1 MKAQI
6 LCLVLSVGIALG
18 ATPTTAPEPDSD
30 PNLEKIEVIK
40 SAAQARGHLTKE
52 EVTELTDI
60 VIRSDSD
67 FLARLLA
74 TELLAEQGNDD
85 TAKASLDSV
94 RALVAQLREGT
105 FDKPMART
113 ETGAVVRSFFESDAA
128 LLAARMKDP
137 SPVFDFAV
145 ELLPER
151 AASESWRDAEK
162 FIAGAPVPIAM
173 RQKYMLKATVALPS
187 GSAAPYVFHALV
199 TPEVLPK
206 LREIAFGLGG
216 DRRLHRPAVDLL
228 VEYGD
233 AGAVEPLREAAEARG
248 KTAQYTQPC
257 SGGIWRIEA
266 QQKPEMLT
274 DFLRSNL
281 SVDFGCSSRW
291 VLDKAVERGVPK
303 ETIRSALLA
312 RAAQVGENKWLKVE
326 MIYLKM
332 WAIELNV
339 MRPDDLPDV
348 LIPTTQPGGSKD
360 SF

>member
-1 MKAQI
+1 MKARI
-6 LCLVLSVGIALG
+6 ICLALSAGMALG
-18 ATPTTAPEPDSD
+18 ATPTTAPETDRD
-30 PNLEKIEVIK
+30 PALAKLEVIK
-40 SAAQARGHLTKE
+40 SAAQARGRLTME
-52 EVTELTDI
+52 EVTEIADI
-60 VIRSDSD
+60 VVRSDSD
-67 FLARLLA
+67 FLARLLG

-85 TAKASLDSV
+85 TAKASLDAM
-94 RALVAQLREGT
+94 RALVTQLREGT
-105 FDKPMART
+105 FDKPMARIKT
-113 ETGAVVRSFFESDAA
+113 EAVVRSFFKRYAA

-137 SPVFDFAV
+137 SPVLDFAV
-145 ELLPER
+145 EVLPEI
-151 AASESWRDAEK
+151 AARDAWRDAEK
-162 FIAGAPVPIAM
+162 FIAGAPVPMPM
-173 RQKYMLKATVALPS
+173 RQKYMLKATAALPS
-187 GSAAPYVFHALV
+187 GFTAPYVFHALV

-206 LREIAFGLGG
+206 LREIAFGPAG

-233 AGAVEPLREAAEARG
+233 ADAIRPLREAAEAHG

-266 QQKPEMLT
+266 QNKPEMLT
-274 DFLRSNL
+274 EFLRSNL

-291 VLDKAVERGVPK
+291 VLDKAVERGVPT

-312 RAAQVGENKWLKVE
+312 RAAQVGENRWLKVE
-326 MIYLKM
+326 MVYLKM

-348 LIPTTQPGGSKD
+348 PIPTTQPGGSKD